1 TPGSYSE
8 PLNHTDALYFT
19 VTVFAS
25 VGFGDIVPV
34 TATARLVTTV
44 QMVIDLM
51 AIGVIAKI
59 VLGAVETGL
68 RRREAGRP
76 DGPDALS

>member
-1 TPGSYSE
+1 
-8 PLNHTDALYFT
+8 
-19 VTVFAS
+19 
-25 VGFGDIVPV
+25 
-34 TATARLVTTV
+34 
-44 QMVIDLM
+44 MVIDLM